1 MRILVVGITA
11 LVMTLILAPLVVI
24 ARLLGMKEGPRSVYA
39 WATRTWARSML
50 VSAGVRVRIHNPERL
65 SREHGAVYISNHVS
79 WFDVFV
85 LAAELP
91 RYSFIAKS
99 ELRKIPLF
107 GYGAEAAGIVFLDR
121 DNRKAAFESY
131 KLAAKEV
138 ERGRSIVV
146 YPEGTRGRDY
156 HLRPFKKGPFVL
168 AIASQCPII
177 PTIVHGSR
185 EVMAKGS
192 FRVRSGVI
200 EVHFLEPIETKGL
213 DYDDRAELMMR
224 VWTRMANAMRDQYGV
239 GTDEY
244 PIAEVGERTDEPS
257 HHT

>member
-1 MRILVVGITA
+1 MRLIIVGLNA
-11 LVMTLILAPLVVI
+11 FVMTMFLAPTVVI
-24 ARLLGMKEGPRSVYA
+24 ARLLGAKEGPRSIYA
-39 WATRTWARSML
+39 WATRTWARSIL
-50 VSAGVRVRIHNPERL
+50 RSAGARPRIHNPERI
-65 SREHGAVYISNHVS
+65 SSEQGAVYISNHVS
-79 WFDVFV
+79 WFDVFA
-85 LAAELP
+85 LAAVLP

-99 ELRKIPLF
+99 ELRKIPMF
-107 GYGAEAAGIVFLDR
+107 GFGAEAAGIVFLDR

-192 FRVRSGVI
+192 FRVHSGI
-200 EVHFLEPIETKGL
+200 IDVHFLDPIETKGL
-213 DYDDRAELMMR
+213 TYDDRADLMMR
-224 VWTRMANAMRDQYGV
+224 VWKRMADGMRDLYGV
-239 GTDEY
+239 GTDEH
-244 PIAEVGERTDEPS
+244 PIAELGERS
-257 HHT
+257 A

>member
-1 MRILVVGITA
+1 MRLILVAVTA
-11 LVMTLILAPLVVI
+11 LIMTALLAPLVII
-24 ARLLGMKEGPRSVYA
+24 ARLLGAKEGPRSIYA
-39 WATRTWARSML
+39 WATRTWARSVL
-50 VSAGVRVRIHNPERL
+50 VSAGVRARIHNPERL
-65 SREHGAVYISNHVS
+65 SREKGAVYISNHVS

-99 ELRKIPLF
+99 ELRKIPMF

-168 AIASQCPII
+168 AIASQCPVI
-177 PTIVHGSR
+177 PTIIHGSR

-192 FRVRSGVI
+192 FRIRRGVI
-200 EVHFLEPIETKGL
+200 DVHFLDPIETKGL
-213 DYDDRAELMMR
+213 DYDDRADLMKR
-224 VWTRMANAMRDQYGV
+224 VWARMADEMRDRYGI
-239 GTDEY
+239 GTNEY
-244 PIAEVGERTDEPS
+244 PIAEVGERTA
-257 HHT
+257 

>member
-1 MRILVVGITA
+1 MMRIILVAIVGLTMTA
-11 LVMTLILAPLVVI
+11 VLAPVVI
-24 ARLLGMKEGPRSVYA
+24 VARLLGRKEGPRSIYA
-39 WATRTWARSML
+39 WATRTWARSVL
-50 VSAGVRVRIHNPERL
+50 RAAGARARLHNPEL
-65 SREHGAVYISNHVS
+65 ISSEKGAVYISNHVS

-146 YPEGTRGRDY
+146 FPEGTRGYDY

-192 FRVRSGVI
+192 FLVRRGDI
-200 EVHFLEPIETKGL
+200 DVHFLDPIETKGL
-213 DYDDRAELMMR
+213 TYDDRAELMMR
-224 VWTRMANAMRDQYGV
+224 VWTRMANSMRDLYSI

-244 PIAEVGERTDEPS
+244 PIAEVGERS
-257 HHT
+257 A

>member
-1 MRILVVGITA
+1 MRIVLVFVTA
-11 LVMTLILAPLVVI
+11 LIMTIVLAPIVVI
-24 ARLLGMKEGPRSVYA
+24 ARLLGFREGPRSIYA
-39 WATRTWARSML
+39 WATRTWGRSML
-50 VSAGVRVRIHNPERL
+50 VSAGVRVRIHNPDRL
-65 SREHGAVYISNHVS
+65 SRDHGAVYISNHVS

-185 EVMAKGS
+185 EVS
-192 FRVRSGVI
+192 FRIRSGVI
-200 EVHFLEPIETKGL
+200 DVHFLEPIETRGL
-213 DYDDRAELMMR
+213 EYDDRAELMMR
-224 VWTRMANAMRDQYGV
+224 VWTRMANAMRDLYAV

>member
-1 MRILVVGITA
+1 MRLILVAVTA
-11 LVMTLILAPLVVI
+11 LIMTALLAPLVII
-24 ARLLGMKEGPRSVYA
+24 ARLLGAKEGPRSIYA
-39 WATRTWARSML
+39 WATRTWARSVL
-50 VSAGVRVRIHNPERL
+50 VSAGVRARIHNPERL
-65 SREHGAVYISNHVS
+65 SREKGAVYISNHVS

-99 ELRKIPLF
+99 ELRRIPMF

-168 AIASQCPII
+168 AIASQCPVI
-177 PTIVHGSR
+177 PTIIHGSR

-192 FRVRSGVI
+192 FRIRRGVI
-200 EVHFLEPIETKGL
+200 DVHFLDPIETKGL
-213 DYDDRAELMMR
+213 DYDDRADLMKR
-224 VWTRMANAMRDQYGV
+224 VWARMADEMRDRYGI
-239 GTDEY
+239 GTNEY
-244 PIAEVGERTDEPS
+244 PIAEVGERTA
-257 HHT
+257 

>member
-1 MRILVVGITA
+1 MRIILVALVG
-11 LVMTLILAPLVVI
+11 LVMTAVLAPLVVV
-24 ARLLGMKEGPRSVYA
+24 ARLLGAKEGPRSIYS
-39 WATRTWARSML
+39 WATRTWARSVL
-50 VSAGVRVRIHNPERL
+50 VAAGVRARIHNPERL
-65 SREHGAVYISNHVS
+65 SSERGAVYISNHVS

-168 AIASQCPII
+168 AIASQCPIV

-192 FRVRSGVI
+192 FRVRPGVI
-200 EVHFLEPIETKGL
+200 DVHFLDPIETKGL
-213 DYDDRAELMMR
+213 TYDDRADLMMR
-224 VWTRMANAMRDQYGV
+224 VWTRMANSMRDLYAI

-244 PIAEVGERTDEPS
+244 PIAEVGERTA
-257 HHT
+257 

>member
-1 MRILVVGITA
+1 MRIVLFFINTI
-11 LVMTLILAPLVVI
+11 VMTGLLAPLVII
-24 ARLLGMKEGPRSVYA
+24 ARLLGAKEGPRSIYA

-50 VSAGVRVRIHNPERL
+50 RSAGVQVRIHNPEL
-65 SREHGAVYISNHVS
+65 ISRAQGAVYISNHVS
-79 WFDVFV
+79 WFDVFA

-131 KLAAKEV
+131 KEAAKEV

-146 YPEGTRGRDY
+146 YPEGTRGQDY

-185 EVMAKGS
+185 EIMKKGS
-192 FRVRSGVI
+192 FFVRSGTI
-200 EVHFLEPIETKGL
+200 DIHFLEPIETKGL
-213 DYDDRAELMMR
+213 DYDDRADLMKR
-224 VWTRMANAMRDQYGV
+224 VWARMADEMRDRYGI
-239 GTDEY
+239 GTNEY
-244 PIAEVGERTDEPS
+244 PIAEVGERTA
-257 HHT
+257 

>member
-1 MRILVVGITA
+1 MRIIFVAVTGLIMTA
-11 LVMTLILAPLVVI
+11 FLAPLVVL
-24 ARLLGMKEGPRSVYA
+24 ARLIGRKEGPGSIYV

-50 VSAGVRVRIHNPERL
+50 KAAGVQARIHNPERI
-65 SREHGAVYISNHVS
+65 SSENGAVYISNHVS

-91 RYSFIAKS
+91 HYSFIAKS

-146 YPEGTRGRDY
+146 YPEGTRGYDY

-192 FRVRSGVI
+192 FVIRPGVI
-200 EVHFLEPIETKGL
+200 DVHFLDPIETKGL
-213 DYDDRAELMMR
+213 TYDDRAELMMR
-224 VWTRMANAMRDQYGV
+224 VWTRMANSMRDLYSI

-244 PIAEVGERTDEPS
+244 AIAEVGERSE
-257 HHT
+257 

>member
-1 MRILVVGITA
+1 MRLILVALNG
-11 LVMTLILAPLVVI
+11 LVMTAWLAPLVII
-24 ARLLGMKEGPRSVYA
+24 ARLLRAKEGPRSIYI

-50 VSAGVRVRIHNPERL
+50 VSSGTRVRLHNPERL
-65 SREHGAVYISNHVS
+65 SREHGAVYMSNHVS
-79 WFDVFV
+79 WFDVFA

-131 KLAAKEV
+131 KVAAKEV
-138 ERGRSIVV
+138 EGGRSIVV

-168 AIASQCPII
+168 AIAAQCPII
-177 PTIVHGSR
+177 PTIVHGAR

-192 FRVRSGVI
+192 FRVHSGVI
-200 EVHFLEPIETKGL
+200 DVHFLDPVETKGL
-213 DYDDRAELMMR
+213 TYDDRADLMMT
-224 VWTRMANAMRDQYGV
+224 VWRRMADAMRDLYGV

-244 PIAEVGERTDEPS
+244 PIADIGERS
-257 HHT
+257 A

>member
-1 MRILVVGITA
+1 MRIILVALNA
-11 LVMTLILAPLVVI
+11 LVMTSILAPLVVI
-24 ARLLGMKEGPRSVYA
+24 ARLLRFKEGPRSIYV
-39 WATRTWARSML
+39 WATRTWARSVL
-50 VSAGVRVRIHNPERL
+50 ISGGARVHLHNPERL
-65 SREHGAVYISNHVS
+65 SKEQGAVYISNHVS

-91 RYSFIAKS
+91 HYSFIAKS

-192 FRVRSGVI
+192 FRVRPGVI
-200 EVHFLEPIETKGL
+200 DVHFLEPIETKGL
-213 DYDDRAELMMR
+213 TYDDRAELMMR
-224 VWTRMANAMRDQYGV
+224 VWTRMANAMRDLYSI

-244 PIAEVGERTDEPS
+244 PIADVGERS
-257 HHT
+257 A

>member
-1 MRILVVGITA
+1 
-11 LVMTLILAPLVVI
+11 
-24 ARLLGMKEGPRSVYA
+24 
-39 WATRTWARSML
+39 ML
-50 VSAGVRVRIHNPERL
+50 VSAGVRVRIHNAERL
-65 SREHGAVYISNHVS
+65 SREAGYVYIANHVS
-79 WFDVFV
+79 WFDVFA
-85 LAAELP
+85 LAAALP

-99 ELRKIPLF
+99 ELRRIPMF
-107 GYGAEAAGIVFLDR
+107 GFGAEAAGIVFLDR

-185 EVMAKGS
+185 EVMKKGS
-192 FRVRSGVI
+192 FLVKPGVI
-200 EVHFLEPIETKGL
+200 DVHFLEPIETKGL
-213 DYDDRAELMMR
+213 TYDDRADLMMR
-224 VWTRMANAMRDQYGV
+224 VWTRM
-239 GTDEY
+239 
-244 PIAEVGERTDEPS
+244 
-257 HHT
+257 

>member
-1 MRILVVGITA
+1 
-11 LVMTLILAPLVVI
+11 
-24 ARLLGMKEGPRSVYA
+24 
-39 WATRTWARSML
+39 
-50 VSAGVRVRIHNPERL
+50 
-65 SREHGAVYISNHVS
+65 
-79 WFDVFV
+79 
-85 LAAELP
+85 
-91 RYSFIAKS
+91 
-99 ELRKIPLF
+99 
-107 GYGAEAAGIVFLDR
+107 VFLDR

-146 YPEGTRGRDY
+146 FPEGTRGRDY

-177 PTIVHGSR
+177 PTIIHGSR

-192 FRVRSGVI
+192 FRIHSGVI
-200 EVHFLEPIETKGL
+200 DVHFLDPIETKGL

-224 VWTRMANAMRDQYGV
+224 VWSSMADWMRAHYGI

-244 PIAEVGERTDEPS
+244 PIAEVGERTA
-257 HHT
+257 

>member
-1 MRILVVGITA
+1 MRTVLLILNAV
-11 LVMTLILAPLVVI
+11 VMTGFLAPLVII
-24 ARLLGMKEGPRSVYA
+24 ARLLGAREGPRSIYL

-50 VSAGVRVRIHNPERL
+50 RAAGARTRVHNPERL
-65 SREHGAVYISNHVS
+65 SADTGAVYISNHVS

-85 LAAELP
+85 LASELP
-91 RYSFIAKS
+91 RYSFIAKA
-99 ELRKIPLF
+99 ELRQIPLF

-131 KLAAKEV
+131 KVAAKVV

-168 AIASQCPII
+168 AIAAQCPII

-185 EVMAKGS
+185 EVMAKGAL
-192 FRVRSGVI
+192 RVRSGDI
-200 EVHFLEPIETKGL
+200 DVHFLEPVETKGL
-213 DYDDRAELMMR
+213 TYDDRAELMMR
-224 VWTRMANAMRDQYGV
+224 VWTRMANAMRDLYGV

-244 PIAEVGERTDEPS
+244 PIADVGERS
-257 HHT
+257 A

>member
-1 MRILVVGITA
+1 MRVVLVTITA
-11 LVMTLILAPLVVI
+11 LIMTALLAPVVII
-24 ARLLGMKEGPRSVYA
+24 ARLCGAKEGPRSIYA
-39 WATRTWARSML
+39 WATRTWAHSVL
-50 VSAGVRVRIHNPERL
+50 VAAGVRARIHNPERL
-65 SREHGAVYISNHVS
+65 SREKGAVYISNHVS

-99 ELRKIPLF
+99 ELRKIPMF

-177 PTIVHGSR
+177 PTIIHGSR
-185 EVMAKGS
+185 EVMPKGS
-192 FRVRSGVI
+192 FRIRPGVI
-200 EVHFLEPIETKGL
+200 DVHFLDPIETKGL
-213 DYDDRAELMMR
+213 DYDDRADLMMR
-224 VWTRMANAMRDQYGV
+224 VWSRMADWMRDQYGI
-239 GTDEY
+239 GTDEH
-244 PIAEVGERTDEPS
+244 PIAEVGERTA
-257 HHT
+257 

>member
-1 MRILVVGITA
+1 MRILLLGINGV
-11 LVMTLILAPLVVI
+11 VMTLLLAPTVII
-24 ARLLGMKEGPRSVYA
+24 ARLLGVKEGPRSIYA

-50 VSAGVRVRIHNPERL
+50 TAAGVKVRLHNAERITG
-65 SREHGAVYISNHVS
+65 EKGAVYMSNHVS
-79 WFDVFV
+79 WFDVFA
-85 LAAELP
+85 LASTLP

-121 DNRKAAFESY
+121 DNRKSAFESY
-131 KLAAKEV
+131 KVAAKEV

-146 YPEGTRGRDY
+146 YPEGTRGGDY

-168 AIASQCPII
+168 AIAAQCPIV

-192 FRVRSGVI
+192 FRVKSGVI
-200 EVHFLEPIETKGL
+200 DVHFLEPMETKGL
-213 DYDDRAELMMR
+213 EYDDRSELVMR
-224 VWTRMANAMRDQYGV
+224 VWTRMANGMRDAYNI

-244 PIAEVGERTDEPS
+244 PIAEVGERS
-257 HHT
+257 A

>member
-1 MRILVVGITA
+1 MRIVIVAIVALIMTA
-11 LVMTLILAPLVVI
+11 LLAPMVII
-24 ARLLGMKEGPRSVYA
+24 ARLLGAKEGPRSIYA
-39 WATRTWARSML
+39 WATRTWARSL
-50 VSAGVRVRIHNPERL
+50 LTAAGVRVRVHNPELL
-65 SREHGAVYISNHVS
+65 SRDTGAVYISNHVS
-79 WFDVFV
+79 WYDVFV

-131 KLAAKEV
+131 KVAAKEV

-185 EVMAKGS
+185 EIMAKGS
-192 FRVRSGVI
+192 FLVHSGTI
-200 EVHFLEPIETKGL
+200 DVHFLEPIETKGL
-213 DYDDRAELMMR
+213 DYDDRAELMTR
-224 VWTRMANAMRDQYGV
+224 VWCRMADEMRNRYGV

-244 PIAEVGERTDEPS
+244 PIAEVGERTV
-257 HHT
+257 

>member
-1 MRILVVGITA
+1 MRIVLFGINTI
-11 LVMTLILAPLVVI
+11 VMTGLLAPLVII
-24 ARLLGMKEGPRSVYA
+24 ARLLGAKEGPRSIYA

-50 VSAGVRVRIHNPERL
+50 RSAGVQVQIHNPEL
-65 SREHGAVYISNHVS
+65 ISRAQGAVYISNHVS
-79 WFDVFV
+79 WFDVFA

-121 DNRKAAFESY
+121 HNRKAAFESY
-131 KLAAKEV
+131 KEAAKEV

-192 FRVRSGVI
+192 LRVKKGVI
-200 EVHFLEPIETKGL
+200 DVHFLPPIETKGL
-213 DYDDRAELMMR
+213 TYDDRAELMMR
-224 VWTRMANAMRDQYGV
+224 VWTRMANGMRDLYGI

-244 PIAEVGERTDEPS
+244 PIAEVGERS
-257 HHT
+257 A

>member
-1 MRILVVGITA
+1 MRIVIVALAG
-11 LVMTLILAPLVVI
+11 LVMTAVLAPVVI
-24 ARLLGMKEGPRSVYA
+24 VARLLGAKEGPRSIYA
-39 WATRTWARSML
+39 WATRTWAGSVL
-50 VSAGVRVRIHNPERL
+50 TAAGVRARIHNPERL
-65 SREHGAVYISNHVS
+65 SSESGAVYISNHVS

-131 KLAAKEV
+131 KVAAKEV

-146 YPEGTRGRDY
+146 FPEGTRGRDY

-168 AIASQCPII
+168 AIASQRPII

-192 FRVRSGVI
+192 FRIRRGVI
-200 EVHFLEPIETKGL
+200 DVHFLDPVDTKGL

-224 VWTRMANAMRDQYGV
+224 VWTRMADAMREQYGI

-244 PIAEVGERTDEPS
+244 PIAEVGERTA
-257 HHT
+257 

>member
-1 MRILVVGITA
+1 MRIVLVALDA
-11 LVMTLILAPLVVI
+11 LVMTLILGPLVVI
-24 ARLLGMKEGPRSVYA
+24 ARLLGFKDGTRSIYV
-39 WATRTWARSML
+39 WATRTWARS
-50 VSAGVRVRIHNPERL
+50 VVIAGGVRVRSHNPERL
-65 SREHGAVYISNHVS
+65 SKEQGAVYISNHVS

-85 LAAELP
+85 LASELP

-107 GYGAEAAGIVFLDR
+107 GYAAEAAGIVFLDR

-131 KLAAKEV
+131 KVAAKEV

-192 FRVRSGVI
+192 FRVRPGVI
-200 EVHFLEPIETKGL
+200 DVHFLEPIETKGL
-213 DYDDRAELMMR
+213 TYDDRAELMMR
-224 VWTRMANAMRDQYGV
+224 VWTRMANAMRDHYHI

-244 PIAEVGERTDEPS
+244 PIAEVGERS
-257 HHT
+257 A

>member
-1 MRILVVGITA
+1 MRIVLVAFTA
-11 LVMTLILAPLVVI
+11 LIMTALLAPVVII
-24 ARLLGMKEGPRSVYA
+24 ARLFGAKEGPRSIYV
-39 WATRTWARSML
+39 WATRTWARSVL
-50 VSAGVRVRIHNPERL
+50 ISAGVRARIHNSELLSSER
-65 SREHGAVYISNHVS
+65 GAVYISNHVS
-79 WFDVFV
+79 WFDVFI

-99 ELRKIPLF
+99 ELRKIPIF

-192 FRVRSGVI
+192 FRIRPGTI
-200 EVHFLEPIETKGL
+200 DVHFLEPIETKGL
-213 DYDDRAELMMR
+213 DYEDRAELMTR
-224 VWTRMANAMRDQYGV
+224 VWTRMANAMRDTYGV

-244 PIAEVGERTDEPS
+244 PIAEVGERTA
-257 HHT
+257 

>member
-1 MRILVVGITA
+1 MRTVLVFLTA
-11 LVMTLILAPLVVI
+11 LIMTIVLAPVVI
-24 ARLLGMKEGPRSVYA
+24 VARMLGAKEGPRSIYG
-39 WATRTWARSML
+39 WATRTWARSAL
-50 VSAGVRVRIHNPERL
+50 AAAGVRPRLHNPERL
-65 SREHGAVYISNHVS
+65 SSESGAVYISNHVS

-85 LAAELP
+85 LAASLP
-91 RYSFIAKS
+91 RYSFIAKA
-99 ELRKIPLF
+99 ELRKIPMF

-192 FRVRSGVI
+192 FRVKPGI
-200 EVHFLEPIETKGL
+200 IDVHFLAPVETKGL
-213 DYDDRAELMMR
+213 DYEARSELMTR
-224 VWTRMANAMRDQYGV
+224 VWNCMADAMRDLYGV
-239 GTDEY
+239 GTNEY
-244 PIAEVGERTDEPS
+244 PIAEVGERS
-257 HHT
+257 A

>member
-1 MRILVVGITA
+1 MRTIFVFVTA
-11 LVMTLILAPLVVI
+11 LVMTALLAPVVVV
-24 ARLLGMKEGPRSVYA
+24 ARLLGAKEGPRSIYG
-39 WATRTWARSML
+39 WATRTWARSAL
-50 VSAGVRVRIHNPERL
+50 AAGGVRARLHHPEIL
-65 SREHGAVYISNHVS
+65 SSERGAVYISNHVS

-85 LAAELP
+85 LAAVLP

-99 ELRKIPLF
+99 ELRRIPMF

-131 KLAAKEV
+131 KLAAMEV

-192 FRVRSGVI
+192 FRVKPGVI
-200 EVHFLEPIETKGL
+200 DVHFLQPIETKGL
-213 DYDDRAELMMR
+213 DYEARSELMTR
-224 VWTRMANAMRDQYGV
+224 VWSRMADAMRDLYGV
-239 GTDEY
+239 GTKEY
-244 PIAEVGERTDEPS
+244 PIAEVGERTA
-257 HHT
+257 

>member
-1 MRILVVGITA
+1 MRIILVTLNA
-11 LVMTLILAPLVVI
+11 LVMTAILAPVVI
-24 ARLLGMKEGPRSVYA
+24 VARLIGMREGPRSIYS
-39 WATRTWARSML
+39 WATRTWARSMTRA
-50 VSAGVRVRIHNPERL
+50 AGVRVRIHSPERL
-65 SREHGAVYISNHVS
+65 SPATGAVYISNHVS
-79 WFDVFV
+79 SFDVFV
-85 LAAELP
+85 LAGALP

-131 KLAAKEV
+131 KIAAKEV

-192 FRVRSGVI
+192 FRIRSGVI
-200 EVHFLEPIETKGL
+200 DLHLLEPIETKGL
-213 DYDDRAELMMR
+213 TYDDRADLMLR
-224 VWTRMANAMRDQYGV
+224 VWTRMADAMRDLYGV

-244 PIAEVGERTDEPS
+244 PIAEVGERTA
-257 HHT
+257 

>member
-1 MRILVVGITA
+1 MRIVLFAVNII
-11 LVMTLILAPLVVI
+11 VMTGLLAPLVII
-24 ARLLGMKEGPRSVYA
+24 ARLFGAKEGPRSIYA

-50 VSAGVRVRIHNPERL
+50 RSAGVQVQIHNPEL
-65 SREHGAVYISNHVS
+65 ISRAQGAVYISNHVS
-79 WFDVFV
+79 WFDVFA

-131 KLAAKEV
+131 KEAAKEV

-192 FRVRSGVI
+192 LRVKKGVVD
-200 EVHFLEPIETKGL
+200 VHFLPPIETKGL
-213 DYDDRAELMMR
+213 TYDDRAELMMR
-224 VWTRMANAMRDQYGV
+224 VWTRMANGMRDLYGI

-244 PIAEVGERTDEPS
+244 PIAEVGERS
-257 HHT
+257 A

>member
-1 MRILVVGITA
+1 MRTVLVFVTA
-11 LVMTLILAPLVVI
+11 LVMTAFLAPVVI
-24 ARLLGMKEGPRSVYA
+24 VARMLGAKEGPRSIYG
-39 WATRTWARSML
+39 WATRTWARSCL
-50 VSAGVRVRIHNPERL
+50 AAAGARPRLHNPERL
-65 SREHGAVYISNHVS
+65 SSERGAVYISNHVS
-79 WFDVFV
+79 WFDVFI
-85 LAAELP
+85 LASVLP
-91 RYSFIAKS
+91 RYSFIAKA
-99 ELRKIPLF
+99 ELRKIPMF

-177 PTIVHGSR
+177 PTIIHGSR

-192 FRVRSGVI
+192 FRVKPGVI
-200 EVHFLEPIETKGL
+200 DVHFLDPIETKGL
-213 DYDDRAELMMR
+213 DYEARSDLMTL
-224 VWTRMANAMRDQYGV
+224 VWNRMADAMRDLYAI
-239 GTDEY
+239 GTNEF
-244 PIAEVGERTDEPS
+244 PIAEMGERS
-257 HHT
+257 A

>member
-1 MRILVVGITA
+1 MRIVLVAIVA
-11 LVMTLILAPLVVI
+11 LVMTALLAPLVII
-24 ARLLGMKEGPRSVYA
+24 ARLLGAKEGPRSIYA
-39 WATRTWARSML
+39 WATRTWARSL
-50 VSAGVRVRIHNPERL
+50 LTAAGARARVHNAELL
-65 SREHGAVYISNHVS
+65 SRDTGAVYISNHVS
-79 WFDVFV
+79 WFDVFA

-131 KLAAKEV
+131 KVAAKEV

-192 FRVRSGVI
+192 FLVHSGTI
-200 EVHFLEPIETKGL
+200 DVHFLEPIETKGL
-213 DYDDRAELMMR
+213 DYDDRAELMTR
-224 VWTRMANAMRDQYGV
+224 VWRRMADEMRNRYGV

-244 PIAEVGERTDEPS
+244 PIAEVGERTA
-257 HHT
+257 